1 MTTMSSDAGT
11 SSSTITKSDVRR
23 IFLRSMTFEGSW
35 DYERQMYLANA
46 FTMAPIIK
54 KLYTGKEERA
64 EALKRHLEFF
74 NITPY
79 LSTLVLGITT
89 AMEERKARGEAV
101 SGEAV
106 SNVKTSLM
114 GPLSGI
120 GDSLFLTTWRT
131 VTAGIGC
138 SIAMQGNPLG
148 SILFFLLFNIPAQGV
163 RYVCALKGY
172 ELGNKLLAKIAQSN
186 IMERLTKY
194 TGVVGMMAVGAMIA
208 TMVTVTTPLT
218 YGTGESALAIQGVLD
233 QIMPCLLPVAVTA
246 LIYWISSKKV
256 NTAVILIG
264 IVIASILCSAVGL
277 L

>member
-11 SSSTITKSDVRR
+11 NSSTITKSDVRR

-163 RYVCALKGY
+163 RYVCAFKGY
-172 ELGNKLLAKIAQSN
+172 ELGNKLLVKIAQSN
-186 IMERLTKY
+186 TMERLTKY

-233 QIMPCLLPVAVTA
+233 QIMPCLLPVAATV

-264 IVIASILCSAVGL
+264 IVIVSILCSAVGL